1 MRTPRLYLGT
11 DLAPGTSHAL
21 DAEQSRHI
29 SQVLRLRRGQN
40 LLVFDGQGKEYLAS
54 LTSVSKRECAIQV
67 GQMQRVEPA
76 PRLKLR
82 LWLGISKGDR
92 MDFAIQKA
100 VELGISSIVPV
111 YTARSVVRLDRVREQ
126 KLTERWRNIVVNA
139 SEQSGRCHLPDTSA
153 PRPLPEILVGPY
165 GLAIVLHPGA
175 HQSLGQLAAPGD
187 DVSLLVGP
195 EGGLD
200 DHEIAAA
207 IDFGFQAIRLGS
219 HTLRTETAP
228 LAAIAAIQTL
238 WGEFS

>member
-54 LTSVSKRECAIQV
+54 LPSVSKRECAIQV

-111 YTARSVVRLDRVREQ
+111 SAEVRMTASISKSPASRRVSR
-126 KLTERWRNIVVNA
+126 
-139 SEQSGRCHLPDTSA
+139 
-153 PRPLPEILVGPY
+153 RPLGWPI
-165 GLAIVLHPGA
+165 
-175 HQSLGQLAAPGD
+175 SL
-187 DVSLLVGP
+187 
-195 EGGLD
+195 
-200 DHEIAAA
+200 
-207 IDFGFQAIRLGS
+207 
-219 HTLRTETAP
+219 T
-228 LAAIAAIQTL
+228 
-238 WGEFS
+238 